1 MAMSARKPIAFQFM
15 RPTRPAVSGRV
26 RDLSPHFN
34 RDLVPLPTAFQPFQI
49 IHAVRAM
56 GWHLATLLV
65 VRDMH
70 ALARKLRN
78 LATVRDEE
86 LQAFVAMFSVKR
98 SIRRGADIIAM
109 GDSSTFSTVLL
120 QGLACRYKIIG
131 NGRRQILT
139 FQYPGD
145 FCDGHSYILP
155 TRDTAVCA
163 LTDCSVGIIMHRDIE
178 RITAKF
184 PSLGLALWRDTMIEA
199 SIFREWNVSQRPALE
214 RIAHMLCEQIV
225 RLEAIGVAG
234 RAIPQTQVD
243 LADAA
248 GLSTVHMNR
257 TIQDLRELGV
267 LMKNSRP
274 IMVSHWDRLVEIA
287 KFDGRY
293 LGMWQ
298 VPSNELSAVST
309 RGEGIRP
316 AM

>member
-1 MAMSARKPIAFQFM
+1 
-15 RPTRPAVSGRV
+15 
-26 RDLSPHFN
+26 
-34 RDLVPLPTAFQPFQI
+34 
-49 IHAVRAM
+49 M

-274 IMVSHWDRLVEIA
+274 IMVSHWDRLVEIG

-298 VPSNELSAVST
+298 VPPDELAAVST

-316 AM
+316 SM

>member
-1 MAMSARKPIAFQFM
+1 
-15 RPTRPAVSGRV
+15 
-26 RDLSPHFN
+26 
-34 RDLVPLPTAFQPFQI
+34 
-49 IHAVRAM
+49 
-56 GWHLATLLV
+56 
-65 VRDMH
+65 
-70 ALARKLRN
+70 
-78 LATVRDEE
+78 
-86 LQAFVAMFSVKR
+86 
-98 SIRRGADIIAM
+98 
-109 GDSSTFSTVLL
+109 
-120 QGLACRYKIIG
+120 
-131 NGRRQILT
+131 
-139 FQYPGD
+139 
-145 FCDGHSYILP
+145 
-155 TRDTAVCA
+155 
-163 LTDCSVGIIMHRDIE
+163 MHRDIE

-214 RIAHMLCEQIV
+214 RISHMLCEQIV

-274 IMVSHWDRLVEIA
+274 IMVSHWDRLVEIG
-287 KFDGRY
+287 KFDRRY

-298 VPSNELSAVST
+298 VPPELAAVST

-316 AM
+316 SM

>member
-1 MAMSARKPIAFQFM
+1 
-15 RPTRPAVSGRV
+15 
-26 RDLSPHFN
+26 
-34 RDLVPLPTAFQPFQI
+34 
-49 IHAVRAM
+49 
-56 GWHLATLLV
+56 
-65 VRDMH
+65 MH
-70 ALARKLRN
+70 ALVRKLRN
-78 LATVRDEE
+78 LAVVRDEE
-86 LQAFVAMFSVKR
+86 LQAFIAMLSVKR
-98 SIRRGADIIAM
+98 SIRRGADIITM
-109 GDSSTFSTVLL
+109 GNSSTFSTVLL
-120 QGLACRYKIIG
+120 QGLACRYKIIW

-155 TRDTAVCA
+155 TRDTAVSA

-199 SIFREWNVSQRPALE
+199 RIFREWNISQRPALE

-234 RAIPQTQVD
+234 RAIPLTQVD

-248 GLSTVHMNR
+248 GLSTVQMNR
-257 TIQDLRELGV
+257 TIQDLRELGA
-267 LMKNSRP
+267 LMKNSRA
-274 IMVSHWDRLVEIA
+274 IMVSRWDRLVEIA
-287 KFDGRY
+287 KFDRRY

-298 VPSNELSAVST
+298 APSDELAAVNT

>member
-1 MAMSARKPIAFQFM
+1 
-15 RPTRPAVSGRV
+15 
-26 RDLSPHFN
+26 
-34 RDLVPLPTAFQPFQI
+34 
-49 IHAVRAM
+49 
-56 GWHLATLLV
+56 
-65 VRDMH
+65 MH
-70 ALARKLRN
+70 ALVRKLRN
-78 LATVRDEE
+78 LAVVRDEE
-86 LQAFVAMFSVKR
+86 LQAFVEMFSIKR

-155 TRDTAVCA
+155 TRDTAVSA

-199 SIFREWNVSQRPALE
+199 RIFREWNVSQRPALE

-257 TIQDLRELGV
+257 TIQDLRELGA
-267 LMKNSRP
+267 LMKNSRA
-274 IMVSHWDRLVEIA
+274 IMVSRWDRLVEIA
-287 KFDGRY
+287 KFDRRY

-298 VPSNELSAVST
+298 SPPDELAAVST

>member
-1 MAMSARKPIAFQFM
+1 
-15 RPTRPAVSGRV
+15 
-26 RDLSPHFN
+26 
-34 RDLVPLPTAFQPFQI
+34 
-49 IHAVRAM
+49 
-56 GWHLATLLV
+56 
-65 VRDMH
+65 MH
-70 ALARKLRN
+70 ALVRKLRN
-78 LATVRDEE
+78 LATVQDEE

-98 SIRRGADIIAM
+98 SIRRGADIITM
-109 GDSSTFSTVLL
+109 GNSSTFSTVLL

-155 TRDTAVCA
+155 TRDTAVNA
-163 LTDCSVGIIMHRDIE
+163 LTECSVGVILHKDIE

-199 SIFREWNVSQRPALE
+199 SIFREWNVGQRPALE

-234 RAIPQTQVD
+234 SSIPLTQVD

-267 LMKNSRP
+267 LLKNSRA
-274 IMVSHWDRLVEIA
+274 ITVSHWERLVEIA

-293 LGMWQ
+293 LNMWQ
-298 VPSNELSAVST
+298 VPSDELAPVST
-309 RGEGIRP
+309 RGEGICLP
-316 AM
+316 M

>member
-1 MAMSARKPIAFQFM
+1 MCHGLA
-15 RPTRPAVSGRV
+15 
-26 RDLSPHFN
+26 LSN
-34 RDLVPLPTAFQPFQI
+34 SRLS
-49 IHAVRAM
+49 
-56 GWHLATLLV
+56 V

-70 ALARKLRN
+70 ALVRKIRN
-78 LATVRDEE
+78 LAVVRDEE
-86 LQAFVAMFSVKR
+86 LQAFVAMFRVKR

-120 QGLACRYKIIG
+120 EGLACRYKISG

-155 TRDTAVCA
+155 TRDTAVSA
-163 LTDCSVGIIMHRDIE
+163 LTDCSVGIILHRDIE
-178 RITAKF
+178 RITATF
-184 PSLGLALWRDTMIEA
+184 PNLALALWRDTMIEA

-225 RLEAIGVAG
+225 RLEASGVAG
-234 RAIPQTQVD
+234 RAIPLTQVD

-267 LMKNSRP
+267 LMKNSRA
-274 IMVSHWDRLVEIA
+274 IMISHWDKLVEIA

-293 LGMWQ
+293 LGMLL
-298 VPSNELSAVST
+298 VPSDELAVVSAL
-309 RGEGIRP
+309 GESIRP
-316 AM
+316 LM